1 MSDPLQKIDI
11 HILQLLQ
18 KDANLS
24 ATEIAEQ
31 VGLSQ
36 SPCWRRISRLQQEGY
51 IKSKVA
57 LLDRHKLDCE
67 LVAFVNIKLSTHGRN
82 SLEEFEL
89 AIVGYAEV
97 AECWTI
103 SGNMDYVLRVVTK
116 DIQSYENFLRN
127 KLLKLAYIHEAQ
139 SHIAMTEVKNTTEL
153 PI

>member
-1 MSDPLQKIDI
+1 MSEPLQKIDI

-36 SPCWRRISRLQQEGY
+36 SPCWRRINRLQQEGY

>member
-1 MSDPLQKIDI
+1 MSEPLQKIDI